1 MWKIKPP
8 QNNYWG
14 PPSQGGQPQPFV
26 PSSNGRGSRITFNV
40 PNYQQH
46 LQQHGTPTVHFPP
59 GAGAQVRNPF
69 IRNYNQGQPPQF
81 VQPNLPP
88 DGGVPPSD
96 WSMIPMPPQR
106 ITPGDAPIN
115 EEVITHAIPTIIR
128 GLDKVRVA
136 QQVKDR
142 LSLMI
147 DPRSPQKSPQIQ
159 ASICWFVYGKHQEQ
173 VQNGILNANDPITI
187 NTIYEGTRDWC
198 WHCLKDLVLAVE
210 NACREENMRM
220 FQSQYGGNFIIGQT
234 LDHTYSHEVNQM
246 MAGIAQGETTMASQ
260 PSVKPETWGLKP
272 VPQSSMAPSA
282 PVIPPLS
289 DVERGHLEK
298 LKAWMDVRGL
308 PWIAHGM
315 DVTQIREFLAQWKE
329 KINLLFKE
337 NMIWLT
343 VEERKTFRKQLEK
356 RGVKNVCIPR
366 TLYDQLVKESKRT
379 KLFESPKRARLVSI
393 EFKKVEPPKDKVP
406 NAVLEVETFK
416 GNDPDETVVKQIMV
430 KRPVWDENH
439 VVSDTEEEIESD
451 TKYLNSVKYEKLIT
465 LPIPTERMMEVKAN
479 LESLLQN
486 DKEHLGAG
494 TLFIT
499 EVLPLMEDN
508 DAIEMNKFLV
518 DEFNRWS
525 AVNIRLEDYPDL
537 VMNIQDVE
545 DLLEE
550 NFEENLAENEELRL
564 LEQYGFKRKS
574 FMALLDNI
582 LVNLIL
588 KPGSFITPEDPN
600 LKHILLTTESDTFC
614 VGKKFKED
622 LFIEG
627 TDEERKEWVQNFLDT
642 FTTFRLQKC
651 MIITNLL
658 EEEMEEDRIKIE
670 LTDDLEDTEQHIVT
684 FVSCLSHL
692 QQINPTPVSV
702 DKFVT
707 ITGDHPIE
715 IKSYSQCLARS
726 LDETGNKVV
735 QHFWLEGDK

>member
-1 MWKIKPP
+1 MWQVNPR

-14 PPSQGGQPQPFV
+14 PPSQGGQPQSFV
-26 PSSNGRGSRITFNV
+26 PSSNGQGRRITFNV

-59 GAGAQVRNPF
+59 GGGTAVRNPF
-69 IRNYNQGQPPQF
+69 AQNYGNYQQPQF
-81 VQPNLPP
+81 VQPSLPP

-96 WSMIPMPPQR
+96 WSAIPMPPQP
-106 ITPGDAPIN
+106 ITPGDAPVN

-128 GLDKVRVA
+128 SLDKVRVA

-142 LSLMI
+142 LSFMI
-147 DPRSPQKSPQIQ
+147 DPRSPQKSHQIQ

-173 VQNGILNANDPITI
+173 VQKGILNENDPITV

-198 WHCLKDLVLAVE
+198 WHCLRDLVLAVE
-210 NACREENMRM
+210 NACRQENIRL
-220 FQSQYGGNFIIGQT
+220 FQAQYGGNFIIGQT
-234 LDHTYSHEVNQM
+234 LDHSYSHEVNQM
-246 MAGIAQGETTMASQ
+246 LAGATQGETQMVTQ
-260 PSVKPETWGLKP
+260 PTTTDTWGLKP
-272 VPQSSMAPSA
+272 APQTPVAPMM
-282 PVIPPLS
+282 PVVPPLS
-289 DVERGHLEK
+289 DVEKGHLEK
-298 LKAWMDVRGL
+298 LKVWLDARGIPCITASMDVS
-308 PWIAHGM
+308 
-315 DVTQIREFLAQWKE
+315 QIREFLAQWKE
-329 KINLLFKE
+329 KINLLFQE

-343 VEERKTFRKQLEK
+343 VEERKTFKKQLEK
-356 RGVKNVCIPR
+356 RGIKNVCIPR
-366 TLYDQLVKESKRT
+366 NLYDQLVKEKKNT
-379 KLFESPKRARLVSI
+379 KLFEPRKRAKLVSI
-393 EFKKVEPPKDKVP
+393 EFKKVEPPKDKVE
-406 NAVLEVETFK
+406 NAILEVETFK
-416 GNDPDETVVKQIMV
+416 GDDPEETVLKQITV
-430 KRPVWDENH
+430 KRPVWEETH
-439 VVSDTEEEIESD
+439 IVTDTEEEIEPE
-451 TKYLNSVKYEKLIT
+451 TQYLNSVKYEKLVT

-499 EVLPLMEDN
+499 EILPLMEDE

-525 AVNIRLEDYPDL
+525 AVNIRLEDYPNL

-550 NFEENLAENEELRL
+550 NFEENLVESEELRL

-574 FMALLDNI
+574 FMTLLDNI

-588 KPGSFITPEDPN
+588 KPESFITLEDRN
-600 LKHILLTTESDTFC
+600 LKHILLTSESDTFC

-627 TDEERKEWVQNFLDT
+627 TDEERKEWVESFLDT

-658 EEEMEEDRIKIE
+658 EEEIENDRIKIE
-670 LTDDLEDTEQHIVT
+670 LTDDLEETGDNIVT
-684 FVSCLSHL
+684 LISCLSHL
-692 QQINPTPVSV
+692 QQINPKPISV

-707 ITGDHPIE
+707 IKGDQPIE

-726 LDETGNKVV
+726 LDDTGNKFIN
-735 QHFWLEGDK
+735 HFWLEGDM

>member
-1 MWKIKPP
+1 MWGIKPP
-8 QNNYWG
+8 QNTTYWG

-59 GAGAQVRNPF
+59 GGHVRNPF
-69 IRNYNQGQPPQF
+69 IRNYNQGHQAQF
-81 VQPNLPP
+81 VQPQLPP

-96 WSMIPMPPQR
+96 WSMIPTPPQR

-115 EEVITHAIPTIIR
+115 EEVITHAIPTIVR

-159 ASICWFVYGKHQEQ
+159 ASICWFVYGKHQEL
-173 VQNGILNANDPITI
+173 VQKGILNANDPITV
-187 NTIYEGTRDWC
+187 NTIHEGTRDWC

-210 NACREENMRM
+210 NACREENMRV
-220 FQSQYGGNFIIGQT
+220 FHAQYGGNFIIGQT

-246 MAGIAQGETTMASQ
+246 MAGLTQGATEMTPQ
-260 PSVKPETWGLKP
+260 ISVKPDTWGLKP
-272 VPQSSMAPSA
+272 VPQAPMTHSV
-282 PVIPPLS
+282 PVVPPLS

-308 PWIAHGM
+308 PWVVHGM

-343 VEERKTFRKQLEK
+343 VEERKLFKKQLEK

-366 TLYDQLVKESKRT
+366 TLYEQLVKESKRT
-379 KLFESPKRARLVSI
+379 KPFESPKRARLVSI

-406 NAVLEVETFK
+406 NTVLEVEAFK
-416 GNDPDETVVKQIMV
+416 GNDPDETVVKQITV

-451 TKYLNSVKYEKLIT
+451 TKYLNSVKYEKLVT
-465 LPIPTERMMEVKAN
+465 LPIPTEKMMEVKES
-479 LESLLQN
+479 LEKLLQN

-518 DEFNRWS
+518 DEFNKWS

-574 FMALLDNI
+574 FMSLLDNI

-588 KPGSFITPEDPN
+588 KPGSFITAEDPN
-600 LKHILLTTESDTFC
+600 LKHILLTTESDNFC

-670 LTDDLEDTEQHIVT
+670 LTDDLEDTDQNIVT

-692 QQINPTPVSV
+692 QQINPKPTGV

-707 ITGDHPIE
+707 IKGDDPIE
-715 IKSYSQCLARS
+715 IKSYAQCLARS
-726 LDETGNKVV
+726 FDETGNKVI
-735 QHFWLEGDK
+735 QHFWLEGEE